1 MEPRR
6 PSVYTSG
13 DTTSSVRRCS
23 GYQASHTLYP
33 AEPIPHTS
41 SPPSA
46 PNFATSTD
54 ELFTEIDLTQNAPT
68 REASYS
74 SMFSHVT
81 RTSQLTRLPTPDFTT
96 FGNFRS
102 VLDRGL
108 SFMSI
113 PVQPPAGFLSRRSSS
128 RSTTTSGRSFYSNA
142 SRESGTVLS
151 GIGTT
156 EKFTAKWPRPKTL
169 KYSQSSESTNALGP
183 VYETLPYLGGDK
195 ASLGVE
201 TMGRW
206 NKFKW
211 TLFLSV
217 LLLLAYSMVLLVASM
232 SVWFRTW
239 ARADIISVTDNDI
252 LILATISASALL
264 MTFVVGLTGVLLNSR
279 PILAVYTLLLWP
291 SFISVLVIGYV
302 SYKRGTF
309 ALDRKLQRAWSQ
321 DYTQLGRLMI
331 QNSLGCC
338 GWFNA
343 LHEVAVSNRCYPRA
357 PLPGCKAALI
367 VFEETHLEV
376 IWKTVFGLIAPM
388 HIINIFVALL
398 CSNHVNETFGK
409 GITPRKYWLT
419 VEDVRRDKEVVREK
433 LRMAGSEVPLARPLY
448 ARSGSTR
455 YKDRL

>member
-6 PSVYTSG
+6 PSVYTAG

-33 AEPIPHTS
+33 AESIPHTS
-41 SPPSA
+41 NTPSA
-46 PNFATSTD
+46 QNFTTSTD

-81 RTSQLTRLPTPDFTT
+81 RNSQLTRLPTPDFTT
-96 FGNFRS
+96 
-102 VLDRGL
+102 
-108 SFMSI
+108 
-113 PVQPPAGFLSRRSSS
+113 
-128 RSTTTSGRSFYSNA
+128 
-142 SRESGTVLS
+142 
-151 GIGTT
+151 
-156 EKFTAKWPRPKTL
+156 
-169 KYSQSSESTNALGP
+169 SESTNALGP

-211 TLFLSV
+211 SLFLSV

-252 LILATISASALL
+252 LILATISASTLL

-302 SYKRGTF
+302 SYKRSAF

-367 VFEETHLEV
+367 VFEETHLEL

-409 GITPRKYWLT
+409 GIMPRKYWLT
-419 VEDVRRDKEVVREK
+419 VEDVRRDKEVIREK

-448 ARSGSTR
+448 ARSRSTK
-455 YKDRL
+455 YEDRR